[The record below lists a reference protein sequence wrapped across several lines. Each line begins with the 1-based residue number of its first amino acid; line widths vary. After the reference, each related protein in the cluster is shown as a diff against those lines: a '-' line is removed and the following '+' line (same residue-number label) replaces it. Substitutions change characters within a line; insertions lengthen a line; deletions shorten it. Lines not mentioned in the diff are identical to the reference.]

1 MGQQTLGKVD
11 QVKRVVAGV
20 AAPDVLAIVTARAW
34 MLVWGVWGEGQDLAA
49 LTRALKT
56 RHAMLVP

>member
-1 MGQQTLGKVD
+1 MGQQALGKVD

-34 MLVWGVWGEGQDLAA
+34 MSFWGLGRGSGSFAFI
-49 LTRALKT
+49 RACKT
-56 RHAMLVP
+56 RHVMLVP